1 MKFGNYNLFD
11 KVNEQN
17 AKIILEQMRNNL
29 ANDLI
34 FWKTQSPSEMAKL
47 MQIQIE
53 AIDIAL
59 DKLENNIMG
68 EKKERCTKDKI

>member
-1 MKFGNYNLFD
+1 MKFGNYDLFD
-11 KVNEQN
+11 KVDEQN

-47 MQIQIE
+47 MQIQIK

-59 DKLENNIMG
+59 GKF
-68 EKKERCTKDKI
+68 

>member
-59 DKLENNIMG
+59 DKLENSIMG
-68 EKKERCTKDKI
+68 EK